1 MSNVTARPDA
11 AGSSK
16 TAGLALPSYRL
27 NLMRGGYLLMGIGTF
42 VVKGPMLPQVSSLPA
57 IEGAQLCILIALALL
72 AFLGIRY
79 PIGMLPILMFEI
91 LWKVLWLALVAVP
104 LLVADDLNG
113 AAEKLLFSILF
124 VIPIIA
130 VTSCPRNTSPRSLM
144 LQWHSAQQPAR
155 ICWSPRSLPAPPAP

>member
-1 MSNVTARPDA
+1 
-11 AGSSK
+11 
-16 TAGLALPSYRL
+16 
-27 NLMRGGYLLMGIGTF
+27 
-42 VVKGPMLPQVSSLPA
+42 MLPQVSSLPA

-72 AFLGIRY
+72 AFLGVRY
-79 PIGMLPILMFEI
+79 PIGMLPILMFEV

-130 VTSCPRNTSPRSLM
+130 VTPWDYVGRRFVTTRGER
-144 LQWHSAQQPAR
+144 W
-155 ICWSPRSLPAPPAP
+155 